1 MLQSPGEVAFSIAG
15 MPVYY
20 YGLILAAAAFIGFY
34 TAYKLYAKFFDKEA
48 AEKIID
54 MAPILIIAGVIG
66 ARLYYC
72 MVSYSY
78 YLEHPLDI
86 LNIRQGGLSIHGMIL
101 AGIIA
106 LYFCVR
112 HYRLDFLRTLDVMA
126 CGTALAQAVG
136 RWGNFFNSEAFGM
149 PTDLPWKLYIP
160 ISQRPQALIG
170 YEYFHPTFLYE
181 SLLDL
186 AVFFVLYLI
195 LRHFAPK
202 KGLIFGI
209 YLILYSF
216 VRIGVEYL
224 RVDSVL
230 NLFGVPIAQWAS
242 VCIIIAALFYIGV
255 LLGTKKVN

>member
-1 MLQSPGEVAFSIAG
+1 
-15 MPVYY
+15 
-20 YGLILAAAAFIGFY
+20 
-34 TAYKLYAKFFDKEA
+34 
-48 AEKIID
+48 
-54 MAPILIIAGVIG
+54 
-66 ARLYYC
+66 
-72 MVSYSY
+72 
-78 YLEHPLDI
+78 
-86 LNIRQGGLSIHGMIL
+86 
-101 AGIIA
+101 
-106 LYFCVR
+106 
-112 HYRLDFLRTLDVMA
+112 
-126 CGTALAQAVG
+126 
-136 RWGNFFNSEAFGM
+136 M

-186 AVFFVLYLI
+186 AVFLVLYLI